1 MGRREVAS
9 SWSPTRWANDLSVLL
24 NTVLGADRFPVNVPD
39 VAREYSTQRYPDD
52 PIAIVKGDRLPGFD
66 GALFRAPSGKK
77 GWGIFF
83 NSGISSQGRINF
95 TLAHEFGHYLMHRV
109 AHPNGIKCGD
119 QDVVRWDSEY
129 GQVHQA
135 NVFAAWLLMPFDDYR
150 RQIDPQAKVDLD
162 MIAHC
167 ADRYRVS
174 LIAAVLRWLEFT
186 EKRAVLVVSRDGF
199 ILWARSSKPALKTGA
214 FFRTSTGPIQ
224 IPPTSLAARQ
234 DRLIDGRA
242 GIGIPAGVWLR
253 EPVREMTV
261 FADQYDFAISLLLLE
276 DDTQPVWQE
285 EPADPEDV
293 FDRFA
298 VPGTRGALQ
307 R

>member
-1 MGRREVAS
+1 MGRREITAN
-9 SWSPTRWANDLSVLL
+9 WSPTRWANDLSLLL
-24 NTVLGADRFPVNVPD
+24 NTVLGADRFPVNVSD
-39 VAREYSTQRYPDD
+39 VAREYSLQRYPDD

-66 GALFRAPSGKK
+66 GALFRAPAGKK

-83 NSGISSQGRINF
+83 NCGISSQGRINF
-95 TLAHEFGHYLMHRV
+95 TLAHEFGHYLMHRL

-129 GQVHQA
+129 GQIEHQA

-150 RQIDPQAKVDLD
+150 RQIDPRAKVDLD
-162 MIAHC
+162 MIAHY

-199 ILWARSSKPALKTGA
+199 IMWARSSQPALKTGA
-214 FFRTSTGPIQ
+214 FFRTSAGPIE
-224 IPPTSLAARQ
+224 IPPNSLAARQ
-234 DRLIDGRA
+234 DRLIDGRV
-242 GIGIPAGVWLR
+242 GIEVPAGVWLR

-261 FADQYDFAISLLLLE
+261 FADQYDFAISLLLLG
-276 DDTQPVWQE
+276 DDTSPAWQGE
-285 EPADPEDV
+285 EVEPDV
-293 FDRFA
+293 VDRFK
-298 VPGTRGALQ
+298 
-307 R
+307 